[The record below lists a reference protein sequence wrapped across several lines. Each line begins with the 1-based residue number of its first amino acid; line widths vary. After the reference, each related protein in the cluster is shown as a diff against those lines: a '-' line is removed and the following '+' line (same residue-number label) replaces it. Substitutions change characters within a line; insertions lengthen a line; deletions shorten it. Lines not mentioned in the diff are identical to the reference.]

1 MLILRRTDHDRNMA
15 RFYALSLETSLFG
28 DIMLIRRWGRIGTH
42 GRVRSELFDSRNAA
56 AARMASIATLKTR
69 RGYQPY
75 FAAPGLEGAPGL

>member
-1 MLILRRTDHDRNMA
+1 MA